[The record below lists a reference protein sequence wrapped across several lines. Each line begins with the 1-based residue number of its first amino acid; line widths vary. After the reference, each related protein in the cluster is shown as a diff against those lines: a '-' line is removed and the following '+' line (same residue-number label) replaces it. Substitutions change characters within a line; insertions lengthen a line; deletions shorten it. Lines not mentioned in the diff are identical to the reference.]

1 MLKDFE
7 PGCVQICADCFSV
20 LKTCSMC
27 LIGQRK
33 DDDWESGTGIGI
45 GTGTGAGTGTGTRGL
60 GVWESRTWVRVG
72 GLRGLPSNARQID
85 KASDKVRRLCLS
97 LTVRSLLLE

>member
-1 MLKDFE
+1 MVKDFG

-33 DDDWESGTGIGI
+33 EDDRES
-45 GTGTGAGTGTGTRGL
+45 GAGTGTRSL
-60 GVWESRTWVRVG
+60 GVWESGTWVRVG
-72 GLRGLPSNARQID
+72 GLRGLPSNARKID
-85 KASDKVRRLCLS
+85 KASDKARRLCSESDRQKS
-97 LTVRSLLLE
+97 LHSSRCEG